1 MAHATTSSSKRKG
14 AKANRPGGLGG
25 RSGRGGRRW
34 ARRKAELQGEIEL
47 GVHLQNKTPREIAE
61 EVKEAAERAAK
72 GEAKGMTP
80 YRRAMTALSAYVEHA
95 WDSMTVER
103 RKQIERAKD
112 EVRALFGRSQ
122 NTKGTGGPGKL
133 RSHKRRR

>member
-14 AKANRPGGLGG
+14 AKTNKPGGLGG
-25 RSGRGGRRW
+25 PSGRGGRRW
-34 ARRKAELQGEIEL
+34 ARRKAELRGEIDL
-47 GVHLQNKTPREIAE
+47 GVRLQNKTPREIAE
-61 EVKEAAERAAK
+61 EVKEAAEQSAK

-80 YRRAMTALSAYVEHA
+80 YRRAMTTLTSYAERA
-95 WDSMTVER
+95 WDSLSVER

-112 EVRALFGRSQ
+112 EIRALFGRSQ
-122 NTKGTGGPGKL
+122 NTKGAGGPGKR